1 VIGVKKKIVE
11 ISHFLCLVMG
21 NHFSSHKLLFGFY
34 TICLTIVEVYQNHK
48 TFLKSQHTK
57 KKPFWRELFG
67 IKSLTFGNTK
77 GIICVWSLA
86 YLLIKWPLITH
97 GTTNVHKR
105 LNYLFS
111 TPFTLQDFILLIS
124 NPNGGFFKYSY
135 IHKERHT
142 IVPYQLWHIFVE

>member
-1 VIGVKKKIVE
+1 MIGVKKKIVE

-111 TPFTLQDFILLIS
+111 TSPPFARFYLAHFKPKWRFINTIT
-124 NPNGGFFKYSY
+124 YT
-135 IHKERHT
+135 KERHT
-142 IVPYQLWHIFVE
+142 IVLYKLWHMFVE